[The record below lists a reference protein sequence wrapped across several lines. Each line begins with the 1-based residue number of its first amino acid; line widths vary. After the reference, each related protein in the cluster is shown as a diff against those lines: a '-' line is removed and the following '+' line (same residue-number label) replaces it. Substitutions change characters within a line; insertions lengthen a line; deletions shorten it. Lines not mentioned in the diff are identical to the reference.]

1 MNNLSKILLGAGLA
15 VTLASCGAVQD
26 PYGNNNGNNYPNN
39 GNNYPNNG
47 SNNGTVYRANDG
59 QVYRR
64 GEVYRDRNGNVYQ
77 NGRVVRT
84 GDVYGRPGV
93 LSRNGNQTVYYPN
106 DNRRVNPNN
115 RDNDRYGKNS
125 RGYNKNDQYKFKKQ
139 KDRDDDDDDKDDDDD
154 RRKRQYKEAKKQNNS
169 NYYKKGKD
177 RDDD

>member
-26 PYGNNNGNNYPNN
+26 QYGNNGNNYPNN

-47 SNNGTVYRANDG
+47 TNNGTVYRANDG

-84 GDVYGRPGV
+84 GDVYGRPGI
-93 LSRNGNQTVYYPN
+93 LSKNGNQTVYYPN
-106 DNRRVNPNN
+106 QNKRNLPPGQARKIYGGHAKDYAKGQQNKRNN
-115 RDNDRYGKNS
+115 
-125 RGYNKNDQYKFKKQ
+125 QWKKY
-139 KDRDDDDDDKDDDDD
+139 DDDDDRNDD
-154 RRKRQYKEAKKQNNS
+154 RRKRQYKEYKKQNNS
-169 NYYKKGKD
+169 KYYKKGKD

>member
-26 PYGNNNGNNYPNN
+26 QYGNNGNNYPNN

-47 SNNGTVYRANDG
+47 TNNGTVYRANDG

-84 GDVYGRPGV
+84 GDVYGRPGI
-93 LSRNGNQTVYYPN
+93 LSKNGNQTVYYPN
-106 DNRRVNPNN
+106 QNKRNLPPGQAKKIYGGHAKDYAKGQQNKRNN
-115 RDNDRYGKNS
+115 
-125 RGYNKNDQYKFKKQ
+125 QWKKY
-139 KDRDDDDDDKDDDDD
+139 DDDDRNDD
-154 RRKRQYKEAKKQNNS
+154 RRKRQYKEYKKQNNS
-169 NYYKKGKD
+169 KYYKKGKD